1 MKLNVHSLLRAT
13 RRYFGI
19 AEEPA
24 PLLETAR
31 TTQIIVASV
40 LESGGRFL
48 LIEEKVDGVLC
59 LNQPAGRLE
68 VDETVTEGAIRETL
82 EESGVRFVPQYLVGI
97 YDWYSQKQATRFL
110 RLAFTGPI
118 EDMGDGLPRDQ
129 NIVRVTWLTHGQAM
143 TQAIRHRSPFVLACI
158 EDHLRGVRYPLD
170 LVRHFYPQ

>member
-1 MKLNVHSLLRAT
+1 MKLNVHNLLRAT

-19 AEEPA
+19 LEEPVSLVQH
-24 PLLETAR
+24 PQSP
-31 TTQIIVASV
+31 QIIVASV
-40 LESGGRFL
+40 LELAGRFL
-48 LIEEKVDGVLC
+48 LIEEKVEGALC

-68 VDETVTEGAIRETL
+68 VGETVTEGAARETV
-82 EESGVRFVPQYLVGI
+82 EEADVRFVPQYLVGI

-118 EDMGDGLPRDQ
+118 EDMGNGVPNDPD
-129 NIVRVTWLTHGQAM
+129 IVRVTWLTHAQAM
-143 TQAIRHRSPFVLACI
+143 AEAIRHRSPFVLACI